1 MDFDHFDIT
10 PSTAECVRDENST
23 YCGLTWHR
31 SRVNPREKKFGNQIN
46 FHVEIEQTSGPN
58 LGQKNPCAP
67 TCPQLWMN
75 FPINI
80 SLKHYRF
87 LKFGMPFFYLG
98 QK

>member
-58 LGQKNPCAP
+58 LGQKKSM
-67 TCPQLWMN
+67 CPHLPSTFDEFSN
-75 FPINI
+75 KYK
-80 SLKHYRF
+80 SKTL
-87 LKFGMPFFYLG
+87 
-98 QK
+98 

>member
-10 PSTAECVRDENST
+10 TSTAECVRDENST

-58 LGQKNPCAP
+58 LGQKKIHVPPLAP
-67 TCPQLWMN
+67 N
-75 FPINI
+75 F
-80 SLKHYRF
+80 
-87 LKFGMPFFYLG
+87 G
-98 QK
+98 